1 LASLLDSS
9 KIDNYSNDV
18 VLSFDPDRAA
28 STWRSLVD
36 SLTEQGE
43 KTALLALTKKG
54 HQRWS
59 YRQLSDR
66 VLSFT
71 NGLARAGFKRGDTV
85 ALFAENCPE
94 WIAAVLG
101 VIRSGA
107 VAVPLDVQ
115 LGDQDLAHV
124 LSDSDA
130 RAIITTRQRA
140 KRLATLDLRRNVR
153 LILLDAASED
163 ERSWER
169 FLNQDAIELPT
180 ARADDVAV
188 LFYTSGTTGPPKG
201 VPLSHGNIGSQLKM
215 VKELQVVTEAD
226 RVLLPLP
233 LHHVYPFVIGVL
245 APLLFSLPIILP
257 FSLTGPQLLRA
268 LSEGGA
274 TAIVGVPRLYSAFYS
289 GIISRIEASGQIAR
303 RVFTLL
309 LALSSF
315 AQTWLRLR
323 IGKTIFHSL
332 HKRFGR
338 NLRLLASGGAAL
350 DPDLAAKLE
359 ALGWQIA
366 IGYGLTETSPLLSIN
381 LPNEWRR
388 GSVGKPFP
396 GVKIRIDPRAIE
408 EQEPTNDRTVGEI
421 VARGPNVFAG
431 YRNLPEQTQQAFS
444 PDGWFRTGDV
454 GYFDDGF
461 LYVLG
466 RVSTLIKTE
475 SGEKIQTED
484 VEAAYAS
491 ETGIREIGVLEERGK
506 LVALIVPR
514 RTGPRD
520 EAETTVRTAVEA
532 ASKRLPSYERISD
545 YAITPDALPRTR
557 LGKIQRHLLVPRFEK
572 AKKAG
577 ERAIEARAMAVEEMS
592 GEDRALL
599 ENAVAQSCWEL
610 LARRYPGKRLTPD
623 ISPQFD
629 LGIDSLEWLDLTLEI
644 AESSGVELTDEAI
657 ARIETVRDLLRE
669 VTEAGEGQ
677 GIDPLAQPYEI
688 LGANQKRWLEPLGPI
703 ANLTAR
709 FLYAFG
715 RLSMRLLFRLHIEGL
730 ENLPKNKPWLLIPN
744 HVSYLDPFAIAAVL
758 NWNQL
763 RHTYWAGWTGIVS
776 ANAIMR
782 FLGWLGKILP
792 VEPTRAARTGLALG
806 AIILQ
811 SKKNLV
817 WFPEG
822 GLSPTGDL
830 QPFKPGIG
838 MLLERFPTDAIPV
851 FVSGTYKAWP
861 VGQRFP
867 HLCPIRVLIGKPC
880 NAQELMREGCGQ
892 KPYERIANALQEKVA
907 ALRLSWVRTT
917 DLLPPEP

>member
-9 KIDNYSNDV
+9 KIDNYSNEV

-28 STWRSLVD
+28 STLRSLVD
-36 SLTEQGE
+36 SLTKQGE
-43 KTALLALTKKG
+43 KTALLALKKKG

-66 VLSFT
+66 VLSFA

-85 ALFAENCPE
+85 ALFAENRPE
-94 WIAAVLG
+94 WIAAALG

-140 KRLATLDLRRNVR
+140 KRLATLDLRPNVR

-201 VPLSHGNIGSQLKM
+201 VPLSHGNIGSQLEM

-245 APLLFSLPIILP
+245 APLLFSLPLVLP

-303 RVFTLL
+303 RVFTSL

-396 GVKIRIDPRAIE
+396 SVKIRIDPSAVE

-421 VARGPNVFAG
+421 ITRGPNVFAG

-444 PDGWFRTGDV
+444 PDGWFRTGDI

-506 LVALIVPR
+506 LIALIVPR
-514 RTGPRD
+514 RTGPGD

-557 LGKIQRHLLVPRFEK
+557 LGKIQRHLLVQRFEK

-644 AESSGVELTDEAI
+644 AESSGMELTDEAI
-657 ARIETVRDLLRE
+657 ARIETVRDLLHE

-688 LGANQKRWLEPLGPI
+688 LDANQKRGLEPLGPI

-763 RHTYWAGWTGIVS
+763 RQTYWAGWTGIVS

-792 VEPTRAARTGLALG
+792 VEPTRGARTGLALG

-822 GLSPTGDL
+822 GLSPNGNL

-851 FVSGTYKAWP
+851 FVSGTYEAWP

-880 NAQELMREGCGQ
+880 NAQELMREGRGQ
-892 KPYERIANALQEKVA
+892 KPHEKIANALQEKVA
-907 ALRLSWVRTT
+907 ALRLSSVHTAN
-917 DLLPPEP
+917 LLPPEP